1 VNEPPATCHRNDL
14 EGAAA
19 MTTDTLTRNDNAQ
32 PRLAVDFT
40 VDTGAS
46 STDLVFVL
54 PLSSRA
60 QHFARIM
67 FPARGTRWLGTWL
80 FQGRHAEVELRRLE
94 RLNYRLRINGA
105 MGGN

>member
-1 VNEPPATCHRNDL
+1 
-14 EGAAA
+14 
-19 MTTDTLTRNDNAQ
+19 MTTLQLPHLNARGI
-32 PRLAVDFT
+32 PNTIEHTAPAVDFT

-46 STDLVFVL
+46 ETDLVFVL
-54 PLSSRA
+54 PLTSRA

-67 FPARGTRWLGTWL
+67 FPARGTQWLGTWL